1 MRNQVNIA
9 YFFLGEQYLRFVEG
23 LSVQLPAIFRRLAWT
38 TTTPMSWRA
47 SGSRRLAI
55 RRDVSLVSL
64 GKPKAQA
71 AYLCCAIRVACPG
84 LSLSRCHQTDPWVKG
99 AARKPCP
106 SSLDQDTHCSIVRRM
121 THILV
126 GLAHVMTAPGHGSGT
141 LGFRAT
147 CHEWPTE

>member
-1 MRNQVNIA
+1 MDNYDSNE
-9 YFFLGEQYLRFVEG
+9 LEG
-23 LSVQLPAIFRRLAWT
+23 KWIEAPCNT
-38 TTTPMSWRA
+38 T
-47 SGSRRLAI
+47 G
-55 RRDVSLVSL
+55 
-64 GKPKAQA
+64 
-71 AYLCCAIRVACPG
+71 RVACVTG
-84 LSLSRCHQTDPWVKG
+84 QTEGAGRILMLRYPCCLPRFVAEQVPPDGWVKG